1 MYIIEIANSFTG
13 ELAADEQS
21 GLPVTTKEGE
31 GHGFG
36 LSSIRHAARKYL
48 GDIEI
53 CREVYEQEK
62 CCVLRVML
70 QITVSTAYNSF
81 KTI

>member
-1 MYIIEIANSFTG
+1 MYIIEIANSFSG
-13 ELAADEQS
+13 ELKTDEHS
-21 GLPVTTKEGE
+21 GLPITTKEGE

-36 LSSIRHAARKYL
+36 LSSIRHAAQKYL

-53 CREVYEQEK
+53 GREIFQQED

-70 QITVSTAYNSF
+70 QTA
-81 KTI
+81 I